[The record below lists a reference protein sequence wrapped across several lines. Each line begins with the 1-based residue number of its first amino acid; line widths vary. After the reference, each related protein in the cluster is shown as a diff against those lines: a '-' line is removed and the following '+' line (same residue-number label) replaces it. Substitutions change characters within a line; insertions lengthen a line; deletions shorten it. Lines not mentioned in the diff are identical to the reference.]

1 MPGAAAHRQNHR
13 GGRLL
18 STPVTKRTLR
28 VIPLGGLGAIGKN
41 MLVLE
46 YDGALLVV
54 DSGLMF
60 PDDEM
65 LGIDLVLPDFSYI
78 VENRERVLGI
88 LLTHGHEDHIGALPY
103 LLKQIEVPVYGTR
116 FTLALVNSKLG
127 EHGLQGKVKLNE
139 VTTDKEVALG
149 PFKVEFLEVSHSI
162 PDGVALGIHTPAG
175 VVVHTGDFK
184 LDQTPIDQRPTA
196 MQRFA
201 ELGRK
206 GVMLLMSDST
216 NADCSGFTAPE
227 RSVGQRLDSIFAL
240 APGRIIV
247 ASFASHIHRIQQVM
261 DTAARHGRSM
271 AIIGRSM
278 VKNVNIAQNLG
289 YLNVPDGLL
298 VRPQDI
304 ALLPADRVTVLC
316 TGSQG
321 EPLSALARM
330 AAHENPAVEIMKGD
344 TVIIS
349 ARPVPGNETS
359 VNRTIDRLFAAGAR
373 VIYEAAAGVHV
384 SGHAAAEE
392 LKVML
397 NLVRPKYFMPIHGE
411 HRHLYFH
418 AELARATGIADENV
432 FLMENGDI
440 LELGAAGASLSG
452 KVQAGMILVDG
463 FAMGDFRD
471 LVLRDRQHLA
481 SDGLVMVVV
490 ARSAQDGKIM
500 GEPEVIFRGI
510 AHADDPEEL
519 SSAAKKIVVELLES
533 EEMRQVA
540 DVGVVKSRVH
550 DVLQKYLR
558 QEANRRPMVLPVVVE
573 V

>member
-1 MPGAAAHRQNHR
+1 M
-13 GGRLL
+13 
-18 STPVTKRTLR
+18 
-28 VIPLGGLGAIGKN
+28 
-41 MLVLE
+41 MVLE
-46 YDGALLVV
+46 CDGSLIVI

-65 LGIDLVLPDFSYI
+65 LGIDLVLPDFSYV
-78 VENRERVLGI
+78 VENRDRVLGI
-88 LLTHGHEDHIGALPY
+88 LITHGHEDHVGALPY
-103 LLKQIEVPVYGTR
+103 LLKEIDVPVYGTKL
-116 FTLALVNSKLG
+116 TLALINAKLG
-127 EHGLQGKVKLNE
+127 EHGLQGKASL
-139 VTTDKEVALG
+139 KEITPGKELKLG
-149 PFKVEFLEVSHSI
+149 PFRVEFLEVAHSI
-162 PDGVALGIHTPAG
+162 PDGVGLGIHTPAG
-175 VVVHTGDFK
+175 TVVHTGDFK
-184 LDQTPIDQRPTA
+184 LDQTPIDSRPTA

-206 GVMLLMSDST
+206 GVLLLLSDST
-216 NADCSGFTAPE
+216 GADTAGYTKPE
-227 RSVGQRLDSIFAL
+227 RSVGANLDSIFAL
-240 APGRIIV
+240 ASGRIIV

-261 DTAARHGRSM
+261 DTAARHGRSL

-278 VKNVNIAQNLG
+278 VKNVNIASNLG
-289 YLNVPDGLL
+289 YLQVPDGLL
-298 VRPQDI
+298 IKPHDL
-304 ALLPADRVTVLC
+304 ASLPPDRVAVLS

-330 AAHENPAVEIMKGD
+330 AARDHPNVEIMKGD

-373 VIYEAAAGVHV
+373 VIYEASAGVHV
-384 SGHAAAEE
+384 SGHGAAEE

-397 NLVRPKYFMPIHGE
+397 NLVRPKFFMPVHGE

-418 AELARATGIADENV
+418 AELARATGIPDANV

-440 LELGAAGASLSG
+440 LELDREHAHIAG

-471 LVLRDRQHLA
+471 LILRDRQHLA
-481 SDGLVMVVV
+481 TDGLVMVVV

-500 GEPEVIFRGI
+500 GEPEILFRGI
-510 AHADDPEEL
+510 AHGGDLEEL
-519 SSAAKKIVVELLES
+519 TETAKKLVVGLLES
-533 EEMRQVA
+533 DEICKIT
-540 DVGVVKSRVH
+540 DVGVVKNRVH
-550 DVLQKYLR
+550 DALQKFLR
-558 QEANRRPMVLPVVVE
+558 KEADRRPMVLPVIVE

>member
-1 MPGAAAHRQNHR
+1 VKKAK
-13 GGRLL
+13 L
-18 STPVTKRTLR
+18 K

-46 YDGALLVV
+46 YDGSLLVV
-54 DSGLMF
+54 DTGLMF

-65 LGIDLVLPDFSYI
+65 LGIDLVLPDFSYVTENADRVVAI
-78 VENRERVLGI
+78 V
-88 LLTHGHEDHIGALPY
+88 LTHGHEDHVGALPY
-103 LLKQIEVPVYGTR
+103 LLKQMDAPVYGTKL
-116 FTLALVNSKLG
+116 TLGLLNAKLG

-139 VTTDKEVALG
+139 VSPEKDVRLG
-149 PFKVEFLEVSHSI
+149 PFKIEFLEVSHSI
-162 PDGVALGIHTPAG
+162 PDGVGLGIHTPAG
-175 VVVHTGDFK
+175 LIVHTGDFK
-184 LDQTPIDQRPTA
+184 LDQTPIDERPTA

-206 GVMLLMSDST
+206 GTLLLMSDST
-216 NADCSGFTAPE
+216 NAGSPGFTKPE
-227 RSVGQRLDSIFAL
+227 RTVGERLDSICAL
-240 APGRIIV
+240 AEGRVIV

-261 DTAARHGRSM
+261 DTAARHGRSL
-271 AIIGRSM
+271 AVVGRSM
-278 VKNVNIAQNLG
+278 VKNVNIASNLG
-289 YLNVPDGLL
+289 YLRVPEGLL
-298 VRPQDI
+298 VRPSDI
-304 ALLPADRVTVLC
+304 ASLPHDRVVVLC

-321 EPLSALARM
+321 EPLSALSRM
-330 AAHENPAVEIMKGD
+330 AGHDYPAVEITKGD

-373 VIYEAAAGVHV
+373 VIYESSAGVHV
-384 SGHAAAEE
+384 SGHGASEE

-397 NLVRPKYFMPIHGE
+397 NLVRPRYFMPIHGE
-411 HRHLYFH
+411 HRHLFFH
-418 AELARATGIADENV
+418 AELARATGIPDERIFV
-432 FLMENGDI
+432 MDNGDV
-440 LELGAAGASLSG
+440 LELDSDVAEITG

-500 GEPEVIFRGI
+500 GEPEVVFRGI
-510 AHADDPEEL
+510 AHQDAPEALTEG
-519 SSAAKKIVVELLES
+519 AKKVVIDLLES
-533 EEMRQVA
+533 EEMIQVG
-540 DVGVVKSRVH
+540 DVGLVKSRVH
-550 DVLQKYLR
+550 DALQKHLR
-558 QEANRRPMVLPVVVE
+558 DEANRRPMVLPVIVE

>member
-1 MPGAAAHRQNHR
+1 MTAH
-13 GGRLL
+13 
-18 STPVTKRTLR
+18 TLR

-41 MLVLE
+41 MMVLE
-46 YDGALLVV
+46 CDGSLIVI

-65 LGIDLVLPDFSYI
+65 LGIDLVLPDFSYV
-78 VENRERVLGI
+78 VENRDRVLGI
-88 LLTHGHEDHIGALPY
+88 LITHGHEDHVGALPY
-103 LLKQIEVPVYGTR
+103 LLKEIDVPVYGTR
-116 FTLALVNSKLG
+116 LTLALINAKLG
-127 EHGLQGKVKLNE
+127 EHGLQGKASLNE
-139 VTTDKEVALG
+139 ISPDKELKLG
-149 PFKVEFLEVSHSI
+149 PFRVEFLEVAHSI
-162 PDGVALGIHTPAG
+162 PDGVGLGIHTPVG
-175 VVVHTGDFK
+175 TVVHTGDFK
-184 LDQTPIDQRPTA
+184 LDQTPIDSRPTA

-206 GVMLLMSDST
+206 GVVLLISDST
-216 NADCSGFTAPE
+216 GADTPGFTQPE
-227 RSVGQRLDSIFAL
+227 RSVGRNLDSIFAL
-240 APGRIIV
+240 ASGRIIV

-278 VKNVNIAQNLG
+278 VKNVNIASSLG
-289 YLNVPDGLL
+289 YLQVPDGLL
-298 VRPQDI
+298 IKPHDL
-304 ALLPADRVTVLC
+304 ALLPSDRVAVLS

-330 AAHENPAVEIMKGD
+330 AAHDHPNVEIRKGD

-373 VIYEAAAGVHV
+373 VIYESSEGVHV

-397 NLVRPKYFMPIHGE
+397 NLVRPRFFVPVHGE

-418 AELARATGIADENV
+418 AELARATGIPDENV

-440 LELGAAGASLSG
+440 LELDREGARIAGR
-452 KVQAGMILVDG
+452 VQAGMILVDG
-463 FAMGDFRD
+463 FAMGDFRE

-481 SDGLVMVVV
+481 TDGLVMVVV
-490 ARSAQDGKIM
+490 VRSAQDGKIM
-500 GEPEVIFRGI
+500 GEPELVFRGI
-510 AHADDPEEL
+510 AHCGDLEEL
-519 SSAAKKIVVELLES
+519 SDTARDLVVGLLES
-533 EEMRQVA
+533 DEMRQVT
-540 DVGVVKSRVH
+540 DVGLVKNRVH
-550 DVLQKYLR
+550 DVLQKFLR
-558 QEANRRPMVLPVVVE
+558 KEADRRPMVLPVIVE

>member
-1 MPGAAAHRQNHR
+1 MDVPDTR
-13 GGRLL
+13 RLEPPL
-18 STPVTKRTLR
+18 VTDQTLK

-41 MLVLE
+41 MMVLE
-46 YDGALLVV
+46 FGDALLVI

-65 LGIDLVLPDFSYI
+65 LGIDLVLPDFTYV

-88 LLTHGHEDHIGALPY
+88 LLTHGHEDHVGALPY
-103 LLKQIEVPVYGTR
+103 LLKEVDAPVYGTR
-116 FTLALVNSKLG
+116 LTLGLVNAKLG
-127 EHGLQGKVKLNE
+127 EHGLQQKVSLNE
-139 VTTDKEVALG
+139 VSPGKDLTLG
-149 PFKVEFLEVSHSI
+149 PFEIEFLEVCHSI
-162 PDGVALGIHTPAG
+162 PDGVGLGIHTPVG
-175 VVVHTGDFK
+175 TVVHTGDFK
-184 LDQTPIDQRPTA
+184 LDQTPIDCRVTA

-206 GVMLLMSDST
+206 GVLLLLSDST
-216 NADCSGFTAPE
+216 NADVPGFVAPE
-227 RSVGQRLDSIFAL
+227 RSVGESLDGIFAL

-261 DTAARHGRSM
+261 DTAAQHGRSV
-271 AIIGRSM
+271 AVVGRSM

-289 YLNVPDGLL
+289 YLSVPEGLII
-298 VRPQDI
+298 RPHDI
-304 ALLPADRVTVLC
+304 ALLPPDRVTVLS

-330 AAHENPAVEIMKGD
+330 ASHDHPLIEIQKGD
-344 TVIIS
+344 TVVIS

-359 VNRTIDRLFAAGAR
+359 VNRTIDRLFASGAR
-373 VIYEAAAGVHV
+373 VIYESVAGVHV

-397 NLVRPKYFMPIHGE
+397 NLVRPKYFVPVHGE

-418 AELARATGIADENV
+418 AELARAVGMDDDHI
-432 FLMENGDI
+432 FLMENGDV
-440 LELGAAGASLSG
+440 LELRPDHAEVTGQ
-452 KVQAGMILVDG
+452 VQAGMILVDG

-481 SDGLVMVVV
+481 TDGLVMVVV
-490 ARSAQDGKIM
+490 ARSMQDGKIV
-500 GEPEVIFRGI
+500 GEPEVVFRGF
-510 AHADDPEEL
+510 AHAGDMDELTEE
-519 SSAAKKIVVELLES
+519 AKKRVIASLSGGEIQQMTDMSLL
-533 EEMRQVA
+533 
-540 DVGVVKSRVH
+540 KTRVH
-550 DVLQKYLR
+550 DVLQKYLHK
-558 QEANRRPMVLPVVVE
+558 EVGRRPMVLPVIVE

>member
-1 MPGAAAHRQNHR
+1 V
-13 GGRLL
+13 
-18 STPVTKRTLR
+18 SKRKLR
-28 VIPLGGLGAIGKN
+28 VIPLGGMGAIGKN

-46 YDGALLVV
+46 YDESLLVV
-54 DSGLMF
+54 DTGLMF

-65 LGIDLVLPDFSYI
+65 LGIDLVLPDFSYV
-78 VENRERVLGI
+78 VENKDRVLGI
-88 LLTHGHEDHIGALPY
+88 MLTHGHEDHIGALPY
-103 LLKQIEVPVYGTR
+103 LLKQIDVPVYGTR
-116 FTLALVNSKLG
+116 LTLALVNSKLG
-127 EHGLQGKVKLNE
+127 EHGLQGKVKLIE
-139 VTTDKEVALG
+139 VCADKDVSLG
-149 PFKVEFLEVSHSI
+149 PFRVEFLEVSHSI
-162 PDGVALGIHTPAG
+162 PDGVGLGIHTPVG

-184 LDQTPIDQRPTA
+184 LDQTPIDGRPTA

-206 GVMLLMSDST
+206 GVLLLMSDST
-216 NADCSGFTAPE
+216 NADCPGFTSPE
-227 RSVGQRLDSIFAL
+227 RGVGQRLDSIFAL

-247 ASFASHIHRIQQVM
+247 ASFASHIHRIQQIM
-261 DTAARHGRSM
+261 DTSARHGRSV

-278 VKNVNIAQNLG
+278 VKNVNIASNLG
-289 YLNVPDGLL
+289 YLSVPEGLL

-304 ALLPADRVTVLC
+304 NLLPADRVAVLC

-321 EPLSALARM
+321 EPLSALSRM
-330 AAHENPAVEIMKGD
+330 AAHENPAVEVMKGD

-373 VIYEAAAGVHV
+373 VIYESSAGVHV
-384 SGHAAAEE
+384 SGHAASEE

-397 NLVRPKYFMPIHGE
+397 NLVKPKYFVPIHGE

-418 AELARATGIADENV
+418 AELARATGIPDENV

-440 LELGAAGASLSG
+440 LELGAAGASVEG

-500 GEPEVIFRGI
+500 GEPEILFRGI

-519 SSAAKKIVVELLES
+519 TAAAKKVVMELLET
-533 EEMRQVA
+533 EEMQHIA
-540 DVGVVKSRVH
+540 DVGLVKSRVH

-558 QEANRRPMVLPVVVE
+558 QKANRRPMVLPVVIE